1 MSVHLVLV
9 QIVSDYNSETCLK
22 QICTNRID
30 KIRLS
35 YYNEYSKNTVG
46 TVFWLQCLTFVFL
59 PYRNQTHRI
68 FTAVTLWYN
77 QW

>member
-1 MSVHLVLV
+1 MYVCRHMSVHLVLV

-46 TVFWLQCLTFVFL
+46 TVF
-59 PYRNQTHRI
+59 
-68 FTAVTLWYN
+68 
-77 QW
+77 